1 MVSQN
6 VGIRL
11 QDYVLTRVW
20 EQGHRYFILLL
31 QFIGELQAYL
41 VIQMV
46 GVKGAQQEINND
58 ERLQKIIQELIV

>member
-1 MVSQN
+1 MLEYDFKIMYWPRCENKVIDTLS
-6 VGIRL
+6 
-11 QDYVLTRVW
+11 Y
-20 EQGHRYFILLL
+20 YL